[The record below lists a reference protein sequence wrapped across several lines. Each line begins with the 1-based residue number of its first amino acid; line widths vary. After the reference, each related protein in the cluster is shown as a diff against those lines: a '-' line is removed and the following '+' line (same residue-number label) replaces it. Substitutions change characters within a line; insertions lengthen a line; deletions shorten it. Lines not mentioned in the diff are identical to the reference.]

1 MTKRELEQIIRNEE
15 KKLGV
20 GSAKFTQRH
29 QEIMDQ
35 CDRLISDRKEK
46 TMKKQV
52 LTAKDIS
59 EICGIS
65 VSKAY
70 QIIRQLNEELKK
82 SGYLTFA
89 GRVSTTYFNERMYGM
104 GERENDMDSHT
115 GR

>member
-1 MTKRELEQIIRNEE
+1 MTQKDFEKMIQEEE

-20 GSAKFTQRH
+20 GSAEFMQRH
-29 QEIMDQ
+29 QEIMEQ
-35 CDRLISDRKEK
+35 CDRLMSDRKEK
-46 TMKKQV
+46 KMEKQV

-89 GRVSTTYFNERMYGM
+89 GRVSAAYFSERMYGT
-104 GERENDMDSHT
+104 REQSK
-115 GR
+115 